1 MSRVIYRNRS
11 VLALLLAVALV
22 ASLAPNAVAS
32 AASENANWGTD
43 AAHTEINFSIKHF
56 FTPVTGSF
64 EDYEIDLDYN
74 AENPEQSTVEARIKV
89 ASVNTGN
96 EKRDNHLRTADWFE
110 AEAYPYMTFKSTS
123 VRQAGDN
130 QLIASGPLTIKGQ
143 SREVELPITLL
154 GKQMIPEQMQ
164 QMLGGTKEVASFK
177 ASTAIDRGDFGVGT
191 GNWAATMVVGGEV
204 DIEILLEAHNK

>member
-1 MSRVIYRNRS
+1 MSRTIHRNRWYLA
-11 VLALLLAVALV
+11 VLFVVALV
-22 ASLAPNAVAS
+22 ASLGPSATAS
-32 AASENANWGTD
+32 TAAETASWSTD
-43 AAHTEINFSIKHF
+43 AAHTEINFSITHF

-64 EDYEIDLDYN
+64 EDYEINLNYN
-74 AENPEQSTVEARIKV
+74 AENPEESTVEARINV

-110 AEAYPYMTFKSTS
+110 ADEHPYMTFKSTS

-130 QLIASGPLTIKGQ
+130 QLIASGPLTIKGK
-143 SREVELPITLL
+143 SHDVELPITLL